1 MGKTCDTCGRSYK
14 CDIYARY
21 VINSKENRSFLICD
35 RYMASEKGKTKN
47 ESN

>member
-47 ESN
+47 ENN

>member
-14 CDIYARY
+14 CDIYVRY
-21 VINSKENRSFLICD
+21 VVNSKENRSFLICD

-47 ESN
+47 ENN